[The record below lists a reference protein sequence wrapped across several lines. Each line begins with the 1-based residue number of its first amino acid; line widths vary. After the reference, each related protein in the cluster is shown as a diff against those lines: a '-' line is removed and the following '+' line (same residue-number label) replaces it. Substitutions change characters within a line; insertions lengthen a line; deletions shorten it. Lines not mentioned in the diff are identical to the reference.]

1 MVTQSLVTVGI
12 FLALLAC
19 LPFAMKL
26 IKQRVPGNQA
36 DGSAQSRFISALA
49 VGPHERVVTVEVGPQ
64 GRRVWLTLGVTA
76 HNISCL
82 HCVESGAES
91 TSSSKMLSVVE
102 PSVGPKDSD
111 YAGPHAVEDIA

>member
-19 LPFAMKL
+19 LPFALKW

-36 DGSAQSRFISALA
+36 EGSAQSRFISALA

-82 HCVESGAES
+82 HCVELGAQS
-91 TSSSKMLSVVE
+91 TSGKGLSVVE
-102 PSVGPKDSD
+102 QSVGPQGGE
-111 YAGPHAVEDIA
+111 YAGPHAVEGIA